1 MRILVFSDLDGTLLD
16 RDSYAWRGAR
26 PALTELRRRH
36 IPLILCT
43 SKTRAEVQR
52 VRARLRNRDPY
63 AVENG
68 GIVVVPKGYF
78 GTSLVR
84 DGNQRDLILRLGRP
98 YKEVVT
104 MLRAL
109 ARAEGLAVRGFHQMT
124 AAELARETGL
134 SVADAR
140 LARRRESSEP
150 FQILDASHRQIRGF
164 VLRARAKGFAVQ
176 QGGRFWHLSAGANK
190 GSALRILTS
199 AYRIGWGTA
208 VRVVALGDAA
218 NDLSML
224 QSADLPILLASVQGQ
239 FDPVVTKALPNIR
252 QVAPTSPATW
262 SRAVLE
268 AVRECE
274 STNGVD
280 NVRRGPD
287 SAAGH

>member
-26 PALTELRRRH
+26 PALTELRRRQ
-36 IPLILCT
+36 IPLIFCT
-43 SKTRAEVQR
+43 SKTRAEVQPLR
-52 VRARLRNRDPY
+52 TRLRNRDPY

-78 GTSLVR
+78 GNSLVR
-84 DGNQRDLILRLGRP
+84 DGNRHDLILRLGRP
-98 YKEVVT
+98 YKEIVAT
-104 MLRAL
+104 LASL
-109 ARAEGLAVRGFHQMT
+109 ARAEGLSVRGFHQMT
-124 AAELARETGL
+124 AADLARETGL

-140 LARRRESSEP
+140 LARRRECSEP
-150 FQILDASHRQIRGF
+150 FLIRDATHRQLRGLIR
-164 VLRARAKGFAVQ
+164 RARAKGFVVQ

-190 GSALRILTS
+190 GCALRILTS
-199 AYRIGWGTA
+199 AYQIGWATG

-224 QSADLPILLASVQGQ
+224 QSADFPILLASVRGQ
-239 FDPVVTKALPNIR
+239 FDPVVTKAMPTIR
-252 QVAPTSPATW
+252 QVAPTSPANW
-262 SRAVLE
+262 SRVVLE

-274 STNGVD
+274 NTNGAG
-280 NVRRGPD
+280 NVRRGRA